1 MEYFL
6 PKMLQTLRTGIE
18 NWFKLKNW
26 ELEYFILCVS
36 GRILNYEQKFSNTI
50 KRNQ

>member
-6 PKMLQTLRTGIE
+6 PKMLQTLRTDIE

-26 ELEYFILCVS
+26 DQNFWNILSFVCQEEY
-36 GRILNYEQKFSNTI
+36 
-50 KRNQ
+50 